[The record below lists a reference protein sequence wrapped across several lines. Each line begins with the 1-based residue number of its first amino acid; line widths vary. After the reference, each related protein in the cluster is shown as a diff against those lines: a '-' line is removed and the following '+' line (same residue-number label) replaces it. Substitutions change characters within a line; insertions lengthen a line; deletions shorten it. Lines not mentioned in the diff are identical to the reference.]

1 MGFRVP
7 EKKNGENGRE
17 YAYRVLYGA
26 IMSLE
31 LEPGAQLAD
40 AELSAALKIS
50 RTPIREAIVS
60 LTEAKLV
67 EVRPQRSSCVSR
79 IDIDAVEEGIFL
91 RCHAERGIVREAA
104 EKAEQADFAVMH
116 ANLQRQKECLEAKDA
131 DGFMDADNEF
141 HHLMYLAAGK
151 PWTWTAVTR
160 IVTHQ
165 DRVRRL
171 QARTEPETLEKSYQ
185 EHCVIF
191 NSLMARNPEEAD
203 RMLTGH
209 ITAGYRSSLPELLRI
224 YPGYFSV

>member
-1 MGFRVP
+1 MELSAP
-7 EKKNGENGRE
+7 KKKNGENGRE

-31 LEPGAQLAD
+31 LAPGSQLGDAD
-40 AELSAALKIS
+40 LSAALKIS

-79 IDIDAVEEGIFL
+79 IDLDAVEEGMFL
-91 RCHAERGIVREAA
+91 RCHTERGIVREAA
-104 EKAEQADFAVMH
+104 EKADQADFAAMN
-116 ANLQRQKECLEAKDA
+116 ANLQRQQDCLNRHDA

-171 QARTEPETLEKSYQ
+171 QARTEPETLPVSYQ
-185 EHCVIF
+185 EHCAIF
-191 NSLMARNPEEAD
+191 NALIARNPDEAEK
-203 RMLTGH
+203 MLTGH
-209 ITAGYRSSLPELLRI
+209 ITQSYRSSLPELLRR
-224 YPGYFSV
+224 YPDYFSV

>member
-1 MGFRVP
+1 MEFKAA

-31 LEPGAQLAD
+31 MEPGMQLVDAD
-40 AELSAALKIS
+40 LSAALKIS

-79 IDIDAVEEGIFL
+79 IDLDAVEEGMFL
-91 RCHAERGIVREAA
+91 RIHTERGIIREAA
-104 EKAEQADFAVMH
+104 EKADRSDFAALN
-116 ANLQRQKECLEAKDA
+116 ANLQHQKECLAANDA

-141 HHLMYLAAGK
+141 HHLMYLAADK

-171 QARTEPETLEKSYQ
+171 QARTEPGTLQKSYD
-185 EHCVIF
+185 EHGILF
-191 NSLMARNPEEAD
+191 KALMTRNPDEAEKI
-203 RMLTGH
+203 LVGH
-209 ITAGYRSSLPELLRI
+209 ITSNYRSSLPELLRRF
-224 YPGYFSV
+224 PDYFSV